1 MRSLVGVAATLRA
14 LVLAENPIMETEEY
28 RLFVL
33 SQLPLL
39 ERLDKE
45 PPSEEEKSDA
55 LERQKV

>member
-1 MRSLVGVAATLRA
+1 MRSLVGVADTLRA
-14 LVLAENPIMETEEY
+14 LVLAENPIMENEEN

-45 PPSEEEKSDA
+45 PATEEEKSDA
-55 LERQKV
+55 LERLKV